1 MHSTGSAL
9 DYPQDSLTV
18 RPNAVYA
25 AVCIAT
31 NVLTHRSARHW
42 PGPQHYARPRYA
54 ARRIAD
60 IRAVHNRT
68 CQLAAERYARKS
80 QQCAACETREC
91 KFCKRL
97 TLPHKRL
104 LIS

>member
-1 MHSTGSAL
+1 MHLTGSAE

-31 NVLTHRSARHW
+31 NVLTHRSARHR

-54 ARRIAD
+54 ARWIAD

-68 CQLAAERYARKS
+68 CRLAAERYARKS